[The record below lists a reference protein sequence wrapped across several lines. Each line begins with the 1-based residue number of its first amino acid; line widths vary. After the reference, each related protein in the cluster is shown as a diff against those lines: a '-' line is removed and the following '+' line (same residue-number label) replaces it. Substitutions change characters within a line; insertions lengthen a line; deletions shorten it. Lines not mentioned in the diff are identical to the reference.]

1 MNPPAES
8 KLTAALA
15 AFLGEVRDPA
25 LDGVNPHFR
34 SKYATL
40 PGVLQTVR
48 PLLAKHRLAVVQAP
62 DLLDGRL
69 VLKTRLLHAEGEV
82 IETALP
88 LPEATT
94 MQAMGS
100 AITYARRYALT
111 ALLGICGDEDDD
123 GNSAS
128 QVKPAPRTAAKMAT
142 PAPAAETTPPRATR
156 PATDGAAE
164 VPFPDGIDP
173 AADDEIL
180 TEDWAAIC
188 VPYGKNQG
196 RPLADLEPKSAA
208 WYCHNFVVKR
218 PEDRAF
224 RAALN
229 EAART
234 LKLNASLQ

>member
-1 MNPPAES
+1 MTPAGES
-8 KLTAALA
+8 KLAAALA

-48 PLLAKHRLAVVQAP
+48 PLLMKHKLAVIQSP

-69 VLKTRLLHAEGEV
+69 VLKTRLMHAEGEV
-82 IETALP
+82 IESALP
-88 LPEATT
+88 LPEAGT

-100 AITYARRYALT
+100 AITYARRYSLT
-111 ALLGICGDEDDD
+111 AMLGICGDEDDD

-128 QVKPAPRTAAKMAT
+128 TKPTQNPAPRHEPA
-142 PAPAAETTPPRATR
+142 APAFAAPRNNAHTTGPT
-156 PATDGAAE
+156 E
-164 VPFPDGIDP
+164 MPFPDGIDH

-180 TEDWAAIC
+180 NEDWAEIR
-188 VPYGKNQG
+188 VPFGKNQG
-196 RPLADLEPKSAA
+196 RPLAELEPKSAA
-208 WYCHNFVVKR
+208 WYCQNFVVRR

-229 EAART
+229 QAARA
-234 LKLNASLQ
+234 LKLNVNPP